1 MIRNLR
7 VAVQQMRTI
16 SVSIGGYRSFSAEIK
31 ALPKLKAVMEKYR
44 QDNFTQTIPPRFKKE
59 IVAAADKNKDGMISV
74 QEIKSLLD
82 NIGAS
87 EKLTDEELEHCMKEA
102 GVENDTKEIPIAQ
115 FIRIL

>member
-1 MIRNLR
+1 
-7 VAVQQMRTI
+7 
-16 SVSIGGYRSFSAEIK
+16 
-31 ALPKLKAVMEKYR
+31 
-44 QDNFTQTIPPRFKKE
+44 
-59 IVAAADKNKDGMISV
+59 MISV